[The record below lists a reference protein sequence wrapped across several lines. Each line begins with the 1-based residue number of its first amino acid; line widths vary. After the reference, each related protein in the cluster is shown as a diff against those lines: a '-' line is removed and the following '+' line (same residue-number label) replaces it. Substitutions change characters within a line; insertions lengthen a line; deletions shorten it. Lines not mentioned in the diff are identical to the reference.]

1 MIKEMVYIIKLA
13 VNDLRNVIR
22 DRFFVFAFFA
32 YPIMLILFSR
42 IIIHLIAPRVENVFP
57 IATNFPL
64 IFMFFIVII
73 PFIFSFISAFL
84 ILDERDEHLLTVL
97 RVMPISRNSYL
108 IYRMFFM
115 SLFSF
120 IVLLIFPLVSGLID
134 GTQFSY
140 AAYIPVAILFALFT
154 PLSALLVA
162 SFATNKVQAFA
173 IFKIGGTVFMLP
185 IFAFFLNL
193 GDLKYIFS
201 PIPNFWSLIS
211 LESVIQ
217 NGTLDIAHLI
227 IGFVFH
233 IVLIAILFYIF
244 NKKN

>member
-1 MIKEMVYIIKLA
+1 MVYILKLA
-13 VNDLRNVIR
+13 VNDLRNIIR
-22 DRFFVFAFFA
+22 DRMFVFLFFA
-32 YPIMLILFSR
+32 YPVMLIVISR
-42 IIIHLIAPRVENVFP
+42 ILVHIIAPRIEDMFP
-57 IATNFPL
+57 IAANFSVL
-64 IFMFFIVII
+64 FMFFTIAI
-73 PFIFSFISAFL
+73 PMIYSFIVAFL

-108 IYRMFFM
+108 IYRMFFL
-115 SLFSF
+115 SLFAF
-120 IVLLIFPLVSGLID
+120 IVLLIFPPLSGLVD

-140 AAYIPVAILFALFT
+140 PVYIPVALLFALFT
-154 PLSALLVA
+154 PLIALLVS

-185 IFAFFLNL
+185 VFAFFLNL

-201 PIPNFWSLIS
+201 PIPNFWSFMALD
-211 LESVIQ
+211 SVVK
-217 NGTLDIAHLI
+217 NGTVDIVHLG

-233 IVLIAILFYIF
+233 IALLAVLFYIF

>member
-1 MIKEMVYIIKLA
+1 MVYILKLA
-13 VNDLRNVIR
+13 LNDLRNIIR

-32 YPIMLILFSR
+32 YPVMLILFSR
-42 IIIHLIAPRVENVFP
+42 ILIHLIAPRIENVFP
-57 IATNFPL
+57 LAANFSL
-64 IFMFFIVII
+64 LFMFFIVMI

-84 ILDERDEHLLTVL
+84 ILDERDEHILTVL

-115 SLFSF
+115 SFFAF
-120 IVLLIFPLVSGLID
+120 IVLLIFPLLSGLAD
-134 GTQFSY
+134 FTLSSY
-140 AAYIPVAILFALFT
+140 LAYIPVAILFALFT

-185 IFAFFLNL
+185 IFAFFLSL
-193 GDLKYIFS
+193 GDLKYLFS
-201 PIPNFWSLIS
+201 PIPNFWSLLS
-211 LESVIQ
+211 LDSVLQ
-217 NGTLDIAHLI
+217 NGTIDIVPLV
-227 IGFVFH
+227 IGYTFH
-233 IVLIAILFYIF
+233 IVLIGALFYIF

>member
-1 MIKEMVYIIKLA
+1 MVFVLKLA

-22 DRFFVFAFFA
+22 DRMFVFLFFA
-32 YPIMLILFSR
+32 YPVMLILISR
-42 IIIHLIAPRVENVFP
+42 IIVHLIAPRIENVFP
-57 IATNFPL
+57 LATNFSVL
-64 IFMFFIVII
+64 FMFFSIAI
-73 PFIFSFISAFL
+73 PMIYSFIVAFL

-108 IYRMFFM
+108 VYRMFFM
-115 SLFSF
+115 SLFAF
-120 IVLLIFPLVSGLID
+120 IVLLIFPPLSGLVD

-140 AAYIPVAILFALFT
+140 PAYIPVALLFALFT
-154 PLSALLVA
+154 PFLALLVS

-173 IFKIGGTVFMLP
+173 IFKISGTVFILP

-201 PIPNFWSLIS
+201 PIPNFWSLMS
-211 LESVIQ
+211 LDSVLQ
-217 NGTLDIAHLI
+217 NGTLDIVHLG
-227 IGFVFH
+227 IGFAFH
-233 IVLIAILFYIF
+233 IALIGVLFYIF

>member
-1 MIKEMVYIIKLA
+1 MVFVLKLA
-13 VNDLRNVIR
+13 VNDLKNVIR
-22 DRFFVFAFFA
+22 DRMFVFLFFA
-32 YPIMLILFSR
+32 YPVMLILISR
-42 IIIHLIAPRVENVFP
+42 IIVHLIAPRIGDVFSLAENFSV
-57 IATNFPL
+57 L
-64 IFMFFIVII
+64 FMFFTIAI
-73 PFIFSFISAFL
+73 PMIYSFIVAFL

-115 SLFSF
+115 SLFAF
-120 IVLLIFPLVSGLID
+120 IVLLIFPPLSGLVD

-140 AAYIPVAILFALFT
+140 PAYIPVALLFALFT
-154 PLSALLVA
+154 PFLALLVS

-173 IFKIGGTVFMLP
+173 IFKISGTVFMLP

-201 PIPNFWSLIS
+201 PIPNFWSLMS
-211 LESVIQ
+211 LDSVLQ
-217 NGTLDIAHLI
+217 NGTLDIVHLG
-227 IGFVFH
+227 IGFAYH
-233 IVLIAILFYIF
+233 IALLAILFYIF

>member
-1 MIKEMVYIIKLA
+1 MVYILKLA
-13 VNDLRNVIR
+13 VNDLRNIIR
-22 DRFFVFAFFA
+22 DRMFVFLFFA
-32 YPIMLILFSR
+32 YPVMLIVISR
-42 IIIHLIAPRVENVFP
+42 ILVHIIAPRIENMFP
-57 IATNFPL
+57 IAANFSVV
-64 IFMFFIVII
+64 FMFFTIAI
-73 PFIFSFISAFL
+73 PMIYSFIVAFL

-108 IYRMFFM
+108 IYRMFFL
-115 SLFSF
+115 SLFAF
-120 IVLLIFPLVSGLID
+120 IVLLIFPPLSGLVD

-140 AAYIPVAILFALFT
+140 PVYIPVALLFALFT
-154 PLSALLVA
+154 PLIALLVS

-185 IFAFFLNL
+185 VFAFFLNL

-201 PIPNFWSLIS
+201 PIPNFWSFMALD
-211 LESVIQ
+211 SVVK
-217 NGTLDIAHLI
+217 NGTVDIVHLG

-233 IVLIAILFYIF
+233 IALLAVLFYIF